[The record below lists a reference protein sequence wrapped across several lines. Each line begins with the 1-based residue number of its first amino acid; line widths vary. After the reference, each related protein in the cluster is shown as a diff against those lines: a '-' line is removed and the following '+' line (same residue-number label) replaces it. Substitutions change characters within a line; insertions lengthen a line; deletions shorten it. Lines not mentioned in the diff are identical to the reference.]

1 MINTQILTICKEK
14 YDACLAKSKRGK
26 KDENIILSHP
36 LLDFLLFNYRNNSH
50 SFLIEQVFLIA
61 VSITAIF
68 S

>member
-1 MINTQILTICKEK
+1 MINTQNLTICKEK
-14 YDACLAKSKRGK
+14 YSACLTKSKRGK

-36 LLDFLLFNYRNNSH
+36 LLDFLLLNYRNNSH
-50 SFLIEQVFLIA
+50 SFLIEQVSLIA